1 MKPLYEVRPI
11 TDLRDMIRQSIAR
24 RGDNTAFLV
33 KVKGNDD
40 YVPVSYQKLGEDMDG
55 FGTQLLRMG
64 LGGKRIAVIGE
75 NRYEWAVTYLSVVNG
90 VGVIVP
96 IDRELPATEVEEL
109 LRQANA
115 EAVVFSKKYSDSI
128 SEMSSRLPKLQTLI
142 CMDDESEDGFWPLV
156 DEGRR
161 AVQAGDH
168 SYQEA
173 SIDPECMSILLFTS
187 GTMSVAKGVMLSHK
201 NIVTNLMNMCKQIDI
216 TIDDVFLS
224 VLPLHHTYECTCGFL
239 CPLYR
244 GAAIAYC
251 EGLRYVQKNMVQAKA
266 SVILGVPLLF
276 ENMYK
281 RVMAQARKAG
291 LVRKMQFAIR
301 INSFTK
307 RVRLDLSKKL
317 FRAVH
322 DSFGGRMRL
331 MISGAAAI
339 DPEVAKG
346 FRDLG
351 ILFLQGYGLTECAPI
366 VGVNRD
372 CNFRDDSAGML
383 LANMEIRIDSPNAD
397 GVGEIVV
404 RGDNVMLGYYQNP
417 EATAAVLED
426 GWFRTGD
433 LGYYDD
439 QKFIFITGRKK
450 SMILTNNGKNVY
462 PEEIEGYLNK
472 YDQVLESFVYG
483 RENEKSGETE
493 ICAEIVPDFEY
504 FGGANDDA
512 ILKEIESV
520 VREVNGFVPIFKKIH
535 KVHIRKE
542 EFEKTTTKKI
552 KRYKVDTK

>member
-1 MKPLYEVRPI
+1 
-11 TDLRDMIRQSIAR
+11 
-24 RGDNTAFLV
+24 
-33 KVKGNDD
+33 
-40 YVPVSYQKLGEDMDG
+40 
-55 FGTQLLRMG
+55 
-64 LGGKRIAVIGE
+64 
-75 NRYEWAVTYLSVVNG
+75 
-90 VGVIVP
+90 
-96 IDRELPATEVEEL
+96 
-109 LRQANA
+109 
-115 EAVVFSKKYSDSI
+115 
-128 SEMSSRLPKLQTLI
+128 
-142 CMDDESEDGFWPLV
+142 
-156 DEGRR
+156 
-161 AVQAGDH
+161 
-168 SYQEA
+168 
-173 SIDPECMSILLFTS
+173 
-187 GTMSVAKGVMLSHK
+187 
-201 NIVTNLMNMCKQIDI
+201 
-216 TIDDVFLS
+216 
-224 VLPLHHTYECTCGFL
+224 
-239 CPLYR
+239 
-244 GAAIAYC
+244 
-251 EGLRYVQKNMVQAKA
+251 
-266 SVILGVPLLF
+266 
-276 ENMYK
+276 
-281 RVMAQARKAG
+281 
-291 LVRKMQFAIR
+291 
-301 INSFTK
+301 
-307 RVRLDLSKKL
+307 
-317 FRAVH
+317 
-322 DSFGGRMRL
+322 
-331 MISGAAAI
+331 
-339 DPEVAKG
+339 
-346 FRDLG
+346 
-351 ILFLQGYGLTECAPI
+351 
-366 VGVNRD
+366 
-372 CNFRDDSAGML
+372 ML